1 MTPAYFAQVHSTY
14 IENWS
19 DALYSLSI
27 SQIDIPLS
35 LLDTIDFGTNITLLR
50 NHSKKDWKSIFFA
63 NYNAV
68 N

>member
-27 SQIDIPLS
+27 SQ
-35 LLDTIDFGTNITLLR
+35 DTIDFGTNITLLR